1 MVPLERQC
9 WSNSQYSRRASLEIS
24 RLPESLKSEDLEGTV
39 RKVFEELD
47 VIVDPKN
54 VEDYNWVRR
63 RTSRKV
69 IIRLSRRK
77 DANQNTQ
84 GE

>member
-39 RKVFEELD
+39 RKDFEELD
-47 VIVDPKN
+47 VILDPKN

-69 IIRLSRRK
+69 IIRLSRQK

>member
-47 VIVDPKN
+47 VILDPKN

-69 IIRLSRRK
+69 IIRLSRQK